1 MPVLARDPATEAA
14 AGALALRCEKRQQE
28 RPMKS
33 GFEIP
38 AEMKALAEQGIE
50 ATRQA
55 FQGYLNAT
63 EKALG
68 ALESSSG
75 VHASTREVSRKAMTF
90 AQENVIDSFAFIDK
104 LMRARDVEEVLRL
117 QTEFAQA
124 QGQKLATQSKAL
136 AEAAA
141 RAMKV
146 G

>member
-1 MPVLARDPATEAA
+1 
-14 AGALALRCEKRQQE
+14 
-28 RPMKS
+28 MKTT

-50 ATRQA
+50 TARQA

-68 ALESSSG
+68 AFESTTG
-75 VHASTREVSRKAMTF
+75 ANASAREVSRKAMGF

-104 LMRARDVEEVLRL
+104 LMRARDVEEVIRL
-117 QTEFAQA
+117 QTEFAQFQA
-124 QGQKLATQSKAL
+124 QKLATQTKAL
-136 AEAAA
+136 GEAAA
-141 RAMKV
+141 RAMKT

>member
-1 MPVLARDPATEAA
+1 
-14 AGALALRCEKRQQE
+14 
-28 RPMKS
+28 MKTS

-55 FQGYLNAT
+55 FQGYLSAT

-75 VHASTREVSRKAMTF
+75 VHASTREVSRKAMGF
-90 AQENVIDSFAFIDK
+90 AQENVIDGFAFIDK
-104 LMRARDVEEVLRL
+104 LMRARDVEEVVRL

-124 QGQKLATQSKAL
+124 QAQKLATQSKAL
-136 AEAAA
+136 ADAAA
-141 RAMKV
+141 RSMKV